1 MYKYVSENLTLSAK
15 PRTNTWLVKS
25 HHLGAARRLLLLL
38 SRKCTCPFI
47 FLTIKNE

>member
-25 HHLGAARRLLLLL
+25 HHLGAARRLLLLIIITQIYV
-38 SRKCTCPFI
+38 RFY
-47 FLTIKNE
+47 FLNNQK